1 MNLKQCFAAFLAL
14 PGPCNL
20 FSPPQNTASR
30 GKGPHSF
37 TKTKTLTNW
46 PKLYCTTSGFDA
58 WLHDLS
64 FHSTCHQQ
72 SLALPQSLDSSDR
85 APGHWHTQG
94 KPCPFQRSTVPVS
107 SAKTD
112 WRTAPANRIASR
124 VFLHSL
130 SQGRLHTK
138 RSAHGSQRLYKQGSK
153 PSFWNSKLRTSN
165 ILFLLMTRLSK
176 SGSTCPTTLVAMAM
190 STEHYWGVY
199 GIYVPRI
206 KGVDDKHGESQN
218 WEETHRD
225 YRDLE
230 HSTAKQHQ

>member
-64 FHSTCHQQ
+64 FHSTCHQH

-85 APGHWHTQG
+85 APGHWQTQG
-94 KPCPFQRSTVPVS
+94 KPCPFQRSIVPVS

-112 WRTAPANRIASR
+112 WSNVPTIRIVSR
-124 VFLHSL
+124 AFLHSR
-130 SQGRLHTK
+130 SQGRLCA
-138 RSAHGSQRLYKQGSK
+138 RSAHGSQRQYKPGSR
-153 PSFWNSKLRTSN
+153 PSLRNSKLRTST
-165 ILFLLMTRLSK
+165 ILLLLMIRFSK
-176 SGSTCPTTLVAMAM
+176 SGSTCSTSLVAMAV
-190 STEHYWGVY
+190 STEHYWDVY
-199 GIYVPRI
+199 GIYAPKTYSRR
-206 KGVDDKHGESQN
+206 GRQAWRQESIQN
-218 WEETHRD
+218 PFNM
-225 YRDLE
+225 
-230 HSTAKQHQ
+230 SP